1 MLKSIELSGF
11 KSFADATKM
20 EFSDGV
26 SVLVGPNGSGKSNI
40 VDAIRWVLGEQ
51 SMKKLRGSEMTDV
64 IFNGSGSRQGVNFAE
79 VTLSFDN
86 TSKLFDVDSKEL
98 FLSRRVYRS
107 GESEYLINRQPSRL
121 KDFRDILSGTGL
133 GSQAYSIIEQGRV
146 ESLLQSSSV
155 QRRTVFEEA
164 AGIARFNTKK
174 QEASRRLERV
184 NQNLQRI
191 SDIVREV
198 ENQLRN
204 TKNQAGKAQLY
215 RQYTARLQELR
226 TKVTLLGWHGNRQK
240 IDSFQKDLDTLTAR
254 ENELHDKATRAESTL
269 QDQNFKFEDLENELR
284 RIEKELAAV
293 REKMAAEDSTIDNQL
308 DQSDSFRRDFFEQG
322 HQFLELNAKN
332 GDAEGQIHQT
342 NEDILNAQRQVREV
356 SDDFQKSNDSF
367 NASEQECASVRKEVA
382 RLQGL
387 VKNLTVKINTLDSNI
402 AGLDSKRN
410 TLDNSRQKMTQKLAE
425 IEKKVNDSSAEIN
438 AIDVAGEELR
448 QTFELR
454 QKRFDTADSAK
465 SQRSS
470 RLSEVRKELAGMKLR
485 QTGLLERVSVLR
497 DLLRKH
503 EGVSSGVRE
512 VLNGMSDPKSPFR
525 FAHGLVADL
534 IRVNVEAAPLVEL
547 ALGQAAQY
555 VVVSPAAE
563 LFRYIEENAQRFSG
577 RVGFVWLD
585 PAAVDPD
592 LNRQVFLEEEPGVLG
607 RADQF
612 VETDPNYEFLIR
624 RLLNRTW
631 IVETLDHAKILY
643 QKSDGRTN
651 FLTVSGEYLTA
662 DGILIVGPSSGSS
675 GLISRRS
682 ELRSLAENLES
693 LEEDLALRESEI
705 TRLENGL
712 SGDQKELE
720 TARSECRK
728 SQNDLEN
735 NRIQKTAALER
746 YRQFESNA
754 SQMKKDLQELSLE
767 LIGLTASLAKGQKV
781 RETLE
786 ADLQK
791 AQTELAA
798 AETDLSG
805 REKNRDALSEQ
816 TTNLKIELAK
826 CEERVKGLSIR
837 KKQLEDSQ
845 RERSLLLR
853 DHQKRYAKLN
863 RQRDRAELAVLQSES
878 NLAFLYA
885 RKEKISATLFD
896 LTVRRRHLNAAVSKI
911 RSELKKTN
919 QELTDIQTKKHSIE
933 LEMDRLVQEQK
944 TLFDRMK
951 EDFGIELDEN
961 KILAMLRE
969 AETADK
975 QTDQDN
981 DETVTEDSSS
991 ETVISDSEKD
1001 LSDDKDPSDNNDNN
1015 IGADGHI
1022 VTDENNVT
1030 DKNNVTDGHAAME
1043 GANEENA
1050 DVEEEEIDPTEMLEE
1065 WQKEIDDL
1073 RVKLQRLGS
1082 VNLEALET
1090 LESLETRYTTQFN
1103 QYNDLLTAHRN
1114 ILKLIE
1120 RINLSSQKLFQDT
1133 FDAVKIYF
1141 SDIFRKFFGGGR
1153 ADIVLEDPEHPL
1165 ESGIDI
1171 IVSPPGKDLKSVSL
1185 LSGGEK
1191 TLTCVALLL
1200 AIFRYRVTPVCIL
1213 DEVDAA
1219 LDEGNVGRF
1228 AKVIQEFGETQFLI
1242 VTHSKKTMMAAKS
1255 MYGVTMQDSGV
1266 SKLISVQFDD
1276 VGENGEII
1284 FRRDSSSSND
1294 SMNNV
1299 A

>member
-98 FLSRRVYRS
+98 FLSRRIYRS

-121 KDFRDILSGTGL
+121 KDFRDMLSGTGL

-226 TKVTLLGWHGNRQK
+226 TKVTLLGWHENRQK
-240 IDSFQKDLDTLTAR
+240 IDSFQKDLNILTER
-254 ENELHDKATRAESTL
+254 ENDLNNKAARAESTL

-284 RIEKELAAV
+284 RIEKELAVV

-308 DQSDSFRRDFFEQG
+308 DQSESFRRDFFEQG

-332 GDAEGQIHQT
+332 GDTEGQIHQT

-356 SDDFQKSNDSF
+356 SDDFQKSNDSL
-367 NASEQECASVRKEVA
+367 NASEQECAAVRKESV
-382 RLQGL
+382 RLQKI
-387 VKNLTVKINTLDSNI
+387 VKELTVKINTLGSNI
-402 AGLDSKRN
+402 AGLESKRN
-410 TLDNSRQKMTQKLAE
+410 TLDASFLKLTRKLSE
-425 IEKKVNDSSAEIN
+425 NEKKVSDSAAEIA
-438 AIDVAGEELR
+438 AIDAAGNELR
-448 QTFELR
+448 QTLELR

-465 SQRSS
+465 SQRSG
-470 RLSEVRKELAGMKLR
+470 RLSEVRKEMAGMKLR

-497 DLLRKH
+497 DLLNKH

-512 VLNGMSDPKSPFR
+512 VLNGMSDRKSPFR

-534 IRVNVEAAPLVEL
+534 IRVNVEAAPLIEL

-563 LFRYIEENAQRFSG
+563 LFHYIEENAQRFSG

-612 VETDPNYEFLIR
+612 VETDPDYEFLIR

-682 ELRSLAENLES
+682 ELRSLAKDLET
-693 LEEDLALRESEI
+693 LEEDLALRESEVA
-705 TRLENGL
+705 RLEKDL

-728 SQNDLEN
+728 SQNELEN

-746 YRQFESNA
+746 NRQFESNTA
-754 SQMKKDLQELSLE
+754 LTKKDLLELSAE
-767 LIGLTASLAKGQKV
+767 LTGLTSSLDKDQEDRQK
-781 RETLE
+781 LE
-786 ADLQK
+786 SDIQQ

-798 AETDLSG
+798 AETDLSE
-805 REKNRDALSEQ
+805 REKYRDSLSEQ

-826 CEERVKGLSIR
+826 CEERVKGLMIR

-863 RQRDRAELAVLQSES
+863 RQRDRAEMAALLSES

-885 RKEKISATLFD
+885 KKEKISAVLFD
-896 LTVRRRHLNAAVSKI
+896 LTARRRRLNATVSKT
-911 RSELKKTN
+911 RSELKKIN
-919 QELTDIQTKKHSIE
+919 QELSGIQTKKHSIE

-961 KILAMLRE
+961 KILAMLRDAE
-969 AETADK
+969 ASDK
-975 QTDQDN
+975 QTDETSEDSRSENGRSCGENSESDTGVAEAFSPENDFDSAEKGSSEKSAAIQKT
-981 DETVTEDSSS
+981 DETNDSVAGG
-991 ETVISDSEKD
+991 E
-1001 LSDDKDPSDNNDNN
+1001 N
-1015 IGADGHI
+1015 IG
-1022 VTDENNVT
+1022 
-1030 DKNNVTDGHAAME
+1030 
-1043 GANEENA
+1043 ENA
-1050 DVEEEEIDPTEMLEE
+1050 NAGEEEIDPAEMLEE
-1065 WQKEIDDL
+1065 WQKEIDEI
-1073 RVKLQRLGS
+1073 RGKLQRLGS

-1090 LESLETRYTTQFN
+1090 LESLESRYTTQFN

-1120 RINLSSQKLFQDT
+1120 RINVSSQKLFQDT

-1141 SDIFRKFFGGGR
+1141 NDIFRKFFGGGR

-1284 FRRDSSSSND
+1284 LHRDFSSQND
-1294 SMNNV
+1294 SKNNV